1 MAIPKRGRPPK
12 QVVSVSSALQ
22 SADLSPSV
30 HGIVNNQGVRNAKI
44 EQQPLSLNQSSL
56 AIASMIAIE
65 QPSGSGNIITID
77 QALEAAGN
85 SSLQGCVDG
94 TVGNVLTLEQS
105 ADGTFYVIKPFLG
118 KVEDL
123 SSACLVETSS
133 SSIEALRTIP
143 VMSRR
148 SGVEDRMT
156 LLKSGR
162 LVTGGQTT
170 VIINSSPN
178 DHVPKTEVTE
188 GLCQVIFTDDGTT
201 G

>member
-12 QVVSVSSALQ
+12 QMTTVSTTFQ
-22 SADLSPSV
+22 SNLPPSV
-30 HGIVNNQGVRNAKI
+30 VGIVNHQGVKDHKT

-65 QPSGSGNIITID
+65 QSSGSGNIITID
-77 QALEAAGN
+77 QALDAAAA

-123 SSACLVETSS
+123 SSACLVESSS

-143 VMSRR
+143 IMSRR
-148 SGVEDRMT
+148 SAVEDRMT
-156 LLKSGR
+156 LLKSSR
-162 LVTGGQTT
+162 LVTGGQTA
-170 VIINSSPN
+170 VIVSSSLN
-178 DHVPKTEVTE
+178 DHVPKTEVAE